1 MYIYT
6 IPSEIDTNGMVFGL
20 PKVSVSR
27 LIPRLD
33 KGVQKVLLQLDQFF
47 LISVIKFMYWLT
59 KRDHNVYQWKIY
71 LNAIRKYKID
81 MIKISFAQA
90 FVNLDNTAV
99 QIFFS

>member
-47 LISVIKFMYWLT
+47 
-59 KRDHNVYQWKIY
+59 
-71 LNAIRKYKID
+71 
-81 MIKISFAQA
+81 SF
-90 FVNLDNTAV
+90 LW
-99 QIFFS
+99 